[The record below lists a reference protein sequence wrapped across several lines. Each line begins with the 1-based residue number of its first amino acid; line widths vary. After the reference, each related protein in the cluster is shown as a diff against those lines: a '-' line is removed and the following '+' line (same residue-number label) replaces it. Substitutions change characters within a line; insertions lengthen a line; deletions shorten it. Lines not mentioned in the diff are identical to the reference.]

1 MSILSENI
9 RYLRNQIN
17 SSQQKVADALFI
29 TRGRYAKY
37 EDGASEPPIELLL
50 RISRYFHISIDLM
63 VSVDLRRISIK
74 EIMELPDNRILLPVK
89 VDEAGEN
96 RIEIVPHRAS
106 MGYLTGY
113 SNPEYIERLQNITL
127 PFLGSGKYRAFPA
140 EGDSMPPHKDGAYII
155 GRYIDSFGQL
165 KTGKSYVFITREE
178 GITYKRL
185 KEISNDSFLLSA
197 DNDFYDPYALPI
209 SDVFEIWEYTCSI
222 ATDEF
227 KKEDFAPDHQT
238 IIQMLKELKGEIK
251 ELKSKN
257 K

>member
-96 RIEIVPHRAS
+96 RIEIIPHRAS

-113 SNPEYIERLQNITL
+113 SDPEYIETLQNITL

-140 EGDSMPPHKDGAYII
+140 EGDSMPPHKDGSYII
-155 GRYIDSFGQL
+155 GRYIDTLGQL

-185 KEISNDSFLLSA
+185 KEISKDSLLLSA
-197 DNDFYDPYALPI
+197 DNDFYEPYTLPI

-227 KKEDFAPDHQT
+227 TKEDFEPDHQT
-238 IIQMLKELKGEIK
+238 IIQMLKELKSEIK
-251 ELKSKN
+251 ELRSKN